1 MRFVGFIL
9 LVILFSAVSFIQQ
22 NNVPVVAIIAPVNNS
37 KVSAVDPIAYTID
50 VNDKEDGSTKYE
62 EINAAE
68 VFLKVKY
75 LNAGEA
81 TAFIQKDQQQEKT
94 FSLMKQNACFTCHSV
109 QQKLAGP
116 SFREIAA
123 KYNATAI
130 TYENLSKKIINGS
143 AGVWSDGAQMPAQP
157 HINKEDAMS
166 LAKLLIAFGKE
177 KDFDIYPGTEG
188 FIKPAVTTA
197 QKSNSS
203 LLLIASYLDHGI
215 NDADRKNGSA
225 VSSISFK

>member
-1 MRFVGFIL
+1 MRFVGFIVL
-9 LVILFSAVSFIQQ
+9 AILFSAVSFIQQ
-22 NNVPVVAIIAPVNNS
+22 NNVPVVAIIAPVHDT
-37 KVSAVDPIAYTID
+37 KVSAVDPIAYTIE

-75 LNAGEA
+75 INTVETA
-81 TAFIQKDQQQEKT
+81 AFIQKDKQQEKT

-116 SFREIAA
+116 SFKEIAA

-130 TYENLSKKIINGS
+130 TYENLSKKIMNGS

-188 FIKPAVTTA
+188 FIKPVVTA
-197 QKSNSS
+197 QKGKTS
-203 LLLIASYLDHGI
+203 LLLMASYLDHGI
-215 NDADRKNGSA
+215 NDAGRKNGSA
-225 VSSISFK
+225 VSSITFK